1 MKTIIQPDSAFT
13 VPSGRT
19 VSDKGYLFSLNN
31 SCDTNPIHEELSSY
45 CTVDRVSQ
53 SKSASG
59 LSYDELK
66 EFRMFVNLKNT

>member
-19 VSDKGYLFSLNN
+19 VSDKDYLFSLND
-31 SCDTNPIHEELSSY
+31 SCDTDSIHEELSSY
-45 CTVDRVSQ
+45 YAVDRCPRV
-53 SKSASG
+53 KSASG